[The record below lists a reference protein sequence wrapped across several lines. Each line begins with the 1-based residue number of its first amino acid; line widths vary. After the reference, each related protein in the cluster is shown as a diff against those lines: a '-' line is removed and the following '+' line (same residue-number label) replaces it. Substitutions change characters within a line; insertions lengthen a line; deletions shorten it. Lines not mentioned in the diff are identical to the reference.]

1 MAKTFRI
8 EILASDHPFYQG
20 ECEMVIFPG
29 LDGEIGVLADHE
41 PMVTCIMAGEMRY
54 KVDGEWHYAAVTDGI
69 VEITPNHVEILS
81 DTIEKPEDIDRHR
94 AELAKQRA
102 EEKLRQ
108 QLSKQEYYQTMAA
121 VNRAVNRL
129 KVKARHK

>member
-8 EILASDHPFYQG
+8 KILASDHPFYQG
-20 ECEMVIFPG
+20 ECEMVIFPAI
-29 LDGEIGVLADHE
+29 DGEMGVLADHE
-41 PMVTCIMAGEMRY
+41 PMVTCLTSGEMRFL
-54 KVDGEWHYAAVTDGI
+54 VDGEWQSAAVADGI
-69 VEITPNHVEILS
+69 VVITPNHVEILA
-81 DTIEKPEDIDRHR
+81 DTIEKPEDIDQHR

-108 QLSKQEYYQTMAA
+108 QLSKQEYYQTVAA

-129 KVKARHK
+129 KVKARHI

>member
-1 MAKTFRI
+1 MA
-8 EILASDHPFYQG
+8 L
-20 ECEMVIFPG
+20 
-29 LDGEIGVLADHE
+29 L
-41 PMVTCIMAGEMRY
+41 
-54 KVDGEWHYAAVTDGI
+54 
-69 VEITPNHVEILS
+69 EITPNHVEILS

-129 KVKARHK
+129 KVKARHN

>member
-20 ECEMVIFPG
+20 ECEMVIFPAI
-29 LDGEIGVLADHE
+29 DGQMGVLADHE
-41 PMVTCIMAGEMRY
+41 PMVTCLTSGEMRFLSA
-54 KVDGEWHYAAVTDGI
+54 GEWHYAAVADGI
-69 VEITPNHVEILS
+69 VEITPNHVEILA
-81 DTIEKPEDIDRHR
+81 DTIEKPEDIDQHR
-94 AELAKQRA
+94 AELAKQKA

-129 KVKARHK
+129 KVKARHI

>member
-29 LDGEIGVLADHE
+29 IDGEIGVLADHE
-41 PMVTCIMAGEMRY
+41 PMVTCVMAGELRY
-54 KVDGEWHYAAVTDGI
+54 KVDGEWHYAAVSDGI
-69 VEITPNHVEILS
+69 VEIIPNHVEILS

-108 QLSKQEYYQTMAA
+108 QLSKQEYYQTVAA

-129 KVKARHK
+129 KVKSRHK

>member
-1 MAKTFRI
+1 MAKTFKI

-29 LDGEIGVLADHE
+29 IDGEMGVLAGHE
-41 PMVTCIMAGEMRY
+41 PMVTCLMSGEMRFQ
-54 KVDGEWHYAAVTDGI
+54 VDGVWHFAAVTDGI
-69 VEITPNHVEILS
+69 VEITPDHVEILS
-81 DTIEKPEDIDRHR
+81 DTIERPEDIDQHR
-94 AELAKQRA
+94 AKLAKQKA

-108 QLSKQEYYQTMAA
+108 HLSKQEYYQTMAA

-129 KVKARHK
+129 KVKKRHI